1 MHSSVIPPHKTLIHN
16 EPNFA
21 FQIKIEK
28 QPNQL
33 EEGSI
38 RKMSQLRRII
48 IEFFCL
54 SISLDLGTVLL
65 ENLRGREENRVRARM
80 GIALF
85 DFLLCF
91 CFESP
96 KKPNRETSGNWR
108 MGSLRVLSKKSF
120 AIN

>member
-54 SISLDLGTVLL
+54 FISLDLGTVLL

-91 CFESP
+91 LNPLKNPIEKRVATGEWEAYEYCP
-96 KKPNRETSGNWR
+96 KKV
-108 MGSLRVLSKKSF
+108 LR
-120 AIN
+120 